1 MFYDL
6 LVVYLMKL
14 SVNKFY
20 NVMSMYVYNMSFSIS
35 WIKDHIKKTY
45 CVCKL
50 ITLIIKVS
58 AQMYHLAG
66 YKEILVKRSIGYSFY
81 KNLMFI

>member
-6 LVVYLMKL
+6 LVVYPMKS
-14 SVNKFY
+14 SVNRFY
-20 NVMSMYVYNMSFSIS
+20 NAMSLYCIQHEFLYN
-35 WIKDHIKKTY
+35 WIRNHTGNLLRMLE
-45 CVCKL
+45 L
-50 ITLIIKVS
+50 ITPIIKVS
-58 AQMYHLAG
+58 AQMYQLAG